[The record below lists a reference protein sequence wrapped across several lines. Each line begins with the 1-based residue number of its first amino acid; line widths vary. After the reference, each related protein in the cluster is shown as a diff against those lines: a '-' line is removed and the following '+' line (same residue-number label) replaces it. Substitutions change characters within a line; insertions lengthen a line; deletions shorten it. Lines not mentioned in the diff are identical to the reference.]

1 MSEPDVRHVRLSRLK
16 AVVNHQLASPAVS
29 LPSSTSTSPSP
40 SSSAQSPATPHPHLP
55 LPLPVYLPH
64 RVNSPVDEEIVQTVD
79 SATASTST
87 PYPRGSSPSADSAS
101 LPLRSQ
107 RRQLSSD
114 STAAT
119 YPLPSPRT
127 AGRNLS
133 RSSTASSSSS
143 TSFSSSPLLMLHSLV
158 SRVDSSHA
166 VDEDEDEDDVSAAR
180 EKTSLLRH
188 SPLPPAAALKSPPPS
203 LQLTPSVSLSISKR
217 SGSPSLSPTS
227 GTSSRPSS
235 GHPMLRRSVSVSS
248 SRAAALN
255 LHDKSRIPLSHILAL
270 SCYWFGWSFLWL
282 PLLIVIVPT
291 QAKQFV
297 GDEVKGAALS
307 QILMLGS
314 VVSVVAAPLLG
325 SYSDSCTHS
334 YGRRRPFMI
343 VGTVLASVSLLLL
356 AVAPSL
362 SFFSL
367 AFALLSFSN
376 NMIIAP
382 YSALVPDIVPLEQRG
397 LASGYL
403 GLFSMLGNL
412 AGGMLGSLQST
423 LGLPVVYL
431 LLLSVHGGC
440 MWVTCR
446 WTVEEQ
452 LVLEEYEQ
460 MSGKYT
466 TALDGPRPPPTGC
479 SRAISLFKPFFSHD
493 FRVVFFTRFVMQL
506 GVLTVQEYLLYYLSD
521 EIGARMEGSSEQHF
535 TAFGTLMARSDEQA
549 VTLLFG
555 PVLFGA
561 IISSVIA
568 GLLSD
573 WMGGKRKKLIY
584 VSGGI
589 MCASGFLFAV
599 TRSYSVDLLLGGL
612 FGLGFG
618 AFSVLDWALAADVL
632 PDPSAHT
639 APHRTAPHAV
649 SRSLLPSDAHG
660 RLGATCWYLCLQG
673 AVRQGHG
680 AVVARSGDAA
690 GAGSAAGR
698 RSAGCVCERGPAQL
712 GLFDYILDGCAVLLV
727 GNCICQI
734 TRRSRLTVA
743 IHSPHCELSRP
754 RTACYHFPDCWSEA
768 SLGNE

>member
-1 MSEPDVRHVRLSRLK
+1 MSELDARHTRLSSLK
-16 AVVNHQLASPAVS
+16 AVVNHQLVSPAVS
-29 LPSSTSTSPSP
+29 LPSSASTSPASA
-40 SSSAQSPATPHPHLP
+40 AQSTTHSPRLP
-55 LPLPVYLPH
+55 LPLPAYLPH
-64 RVNSPVDEEIVQTVD
+64 RINSPVDEEIVQSPVIKIVTSSSSQHALPD
-79 SATASTST
+79 STST
-87 PYPRGSSPSADSAS
+87 PPRPH
-101 LPLRSQ
+101 
-107 RRQLSSD
+107 RRLVNSD
-114 STAAT
+114 TFN
-119 YPLPSPRT
+119 YPLPSPLTADRNFSRT
-127 AGRNLS
+127 
-133 RSSTASSSSS
+133 STASSSSS
-143 TSFSSSPLLMLHSLV
+143 SSPPLMLQSLT
-158 SRVDSSHA
+158 SRNDDSSH
-166 VDEDEDEDDVSAAR
+166 VLDDESDDETAAL

-188 SPLPPAAALKSPPPS
+188 SPLPPTSVLSSTPPS
-203 LQLTPSVSLSISKR
+203 VQLTPSISLAVNKR
-217 SGSPSLSPTS
+217 PGSPFSPTS
-227 GTSSRPSS
+227 SSSIRFS
-235 GHPMLRRSVSVSS
+235 GGHHFLRRSVSVSS
-248 SRAAALN
+248 SRAAALH

-297 GDEVKGAALS
+297 GDEGKGAALS

-314 VVSVVAAPLLG
+314 LVSVLAAPLLG

-343 VGTVLASVSLLLL
+343 VGTALASVSLLLL

-367 AFALLSFSN
+367 AFALLSFAN

-397 LASGYL
+397 VASGYL

-412 AGGMLGSLQST
+412 AGGMLGSMQST

-440 MWVTCR
+440 MWVTCK
-446 WTVEEQ
+446 WIEEEP
-452 LVLEEYEQ
+452 LVLDEYEQ
-460 MSGKYT
+460 MSGQYT
-466 TALDGPRPPPTGC
+466 TASDGPRPPPTGC
-479 SRAISLFKPFFSHD
+479 SRIVSLFKPFLSHD

-506 GVLTVQEYLLYYLSD
+506 GVLTVQEYLLFYLSD
-521 EIGARMEGSSEQHF
+521 EIGTRVDGGSEQHF
-535 TAFGTLMARSDEQA
+535 SAFGSLLARSDEQA

-589 MCASGFLFAV
+589 MCASGFMFAV

-618 AFSVLDWALAADVL
+618 AFSVVDWALAADVL
-632 PDPSAHT
+632 PNVEQFAKDMGLWSLALVMPQVLA
-639 APHRTAPHAV
+639 APLAGGVLDACVRLDQ
-649 SRSLLPSDAHG
+649 RSLGYSIIFLTAALYFL
-660 RLGATCWYLCLQG
+660 LG
-673 AVRQGHG
+673 
-680 AVVARSGDAA
+680 
-690 GAGSAAGR
+690 
-698 RSAGCVCERGPAQL
+698 
-712 GLFDYILDGCAVLLV
+712 
-727 GNCICQI
+727 
-734 TRRSRLTVA
+734 TV
-743 IHSPHCELSRP
+743 
-754 RTACYHFPDCWSEA
+754 FVK
-768 SLGNE
+768 SLEGVD

>member
-1 MSEPDVRHVRLSRLK
+1 MSESDVRHIRLGRLK
-16 AVVNHQLASPAVS
+16 AAANSELSSPVVS
-29 LPSSTSTSPSP
+29 LPPSAATSPS
-40 SSSAQSPATPHPHLP
+40 SAASHPPPP

-64 RVNSPVDEEIVQTVD
+64 RINSPVDEEIVQPLHF
-79 SATASTST
+79 AT
-87 PYPRGSSPSADSAS
+87 PPPSGRQPLALPLPAEPAAAAS
-101 LPLRSQ
+101 LPRRQ
-107 RRQLSSD
+107 HRRQLSSD
-114 STAAT
+114 SAAVQ
-119 YPLPSPRT
+119 PLPSSHS
-127 AGRNLS
+127 AGRTFS
-133 RSSTASSSSS
+133 RTSTASSSSS
-143 TSFSSSPLLMLHSLV
+143 FLSASPSSMLHSLG
-158 SRVDSSHA
+158 SRGDDASHPLA
-166 VDEDEDEDDVSAAR
+166 DDESDDESATR

-188 SPLPPAAALKSPPPS
+188 SPHPAASAAKSSAAL
-203 LQLTPSVSLSISKR
+203 LQLTPSVSLAVSAR
-217 SGSPSLSPTS
+217 PTSPSFSPTS
-227 GTSSRPSS
+227 ATSSSRPGS
-235 GHPMLRRSVSVSS
+235 GHHQLRRSLSVSS

-255 LHDKSRIPLSHILAL
+255 LHDKSRIPLSRILAL

-297 GDEVKGAALS
+297 GDEGKGAALS

-356 AVAPSL
+356 AVAPNL

-397 LASGYL
+397 VASGYL

-412 AGGMLGSLQST
+412 AGGMLGSLQSA

-446 WTVEEQ
+446 WTEEEP
-452 LVLEEYEQ
+452 LVLDEYEQ

-466 TALDGPRPPPTGC
+466 AAVDGPRPPPTGC
-479 SRAISLFKPFFSHD
+479 SRFVSLFKPFFSHD

-521 EIGARMEGSSEQHF
+521 EIGTRTEAGGEQLF
-535 TAFGTLMARSDEQA
+535 TAFGRVLARSDEQA
-549 VTLLFG
+549 VTLLFA

-561 IISSVIA
+561 IVSSVIA

-573 WMGGKRKKLIY
+573 WMGGKRKQLIY
-584 VSGGI
+584 ASGGI

-599 TRSYSVDLLLGGL
+599 TRSYSVDLLLGAM

-632 PDPSAHT
+632 PDPEQFAKDMGLWSLALVMPQVLA
-639 APHRTAPHAV
+639 APLAGGVLDACVRLEQ
-649 SRSLLPSDAHG
+649 RSLGYSIIFLTAALYFL
-660 RLGATCWYLCLQG
+660 LG
-673 AVRQGHG
+673 
-680 AVVARSGDAA
+680 
-690 GAGSAAGR
+690 
-698 RSAGCVCERGPAQL
+698 
-712 GLFDYILDGCAVLLV
+712 
-727 GNCICQI
+727 
-734 TRRSRLTVA
+734 TV
-743 IHSPHCELSRP
+743 
-754 RTACYHFPDCWSEA
+754 FVK
-768 SLGNE
+768 SLEGVD